1 MKSYIIVFLTLITGL
16 SVAAQD
22 TLRKREVNITST
34 FKPVLKEAA
43 KINFDAAPPSAD
55 STRPRLQYNI
65 PNQNLQFAFQPGT
78 LKPLALQ
85 VDTGGRWNNESYVK
99 AGFGNLTTPFVQ
111 AGLSLGDGKT
121 AGLNV
126 YAKHISSK
134 GKRDFQDYRN
144 TNVDVAG
151 FFQTAKNLE
160 WTARLGSFQ
169 EKYFK
174 YGYMPKELTFPED
187 SLEVKYHTWRARV
200 GFHNINNTQFGIS
213 YAPEMKV
220 DVFNDG
226 LSNSESNT
234 YIKLPV
240 QKAVG
245 KVFAVDVALEASLN
259 RYKPDDKDAINNN
272 FVAIAPS
279 ILFKTP
285 NANIQAGIRPSWNN
299 GDFKLFPNIMAE
311 FGSADKSFSFQL
323 GWVGY
328 LRYSGYQ
335 YLAGYNP
342 WIWTPENVYNT
353 VIEERY
359 AGFKGSVGDHFSYGA
374 KLGFHKYN
382 NQPLFLNDNV
392 DGKSFVILNEPEMK
406 VFHIGGEM
414 GYNVG
419 ERFSLI
425 SNLNFNQ
432 YKTDEQDKAWGLLP
446 MEFTTKM
453 RIQVMKDL
461 FITGDLYAF
470 EGPRYKDESGDS
482 KRLKGAVDLS
492 GGAEFGILKNLKV
505 WAQFNNIMNKEYQRW
520 NRYPVYGFNF
530 LGGIVFSFGQNNS
543 K

>member
-1 MKSYIIVFLTLITGL
+1 MKSSIIVSFALFVSF

-43 KINFDAAPPSAD
+43 KINFDATPPTAD
-55 STRPRLQYNI
+55 TTKPRLQYTI
-65 PNQNLQFAFQPGT
+65 PNQNLVFAFQPGS
-78 LKPLALQ
+78 LKPMALQ
-85 VDTGGRWNNESYVK
+85 VDTGGKWNNESYVK

-121 AGLNV
+121 AGVNV

-144 TNVDVAG
+144 TNVDVAA
-151 FFQTAKNLE
+151 FMQTAKNLE
-160 WTARLGSFQ
+160 WTGRIGSLQ

-174 YGYMPKELTFPED
+174 YGYEPKDLTFPED
-187 SLEVKYHTWRARV
+187 SLEVKYHTWRGRV
-200 GFHNINNTQFGIS
+200 GFHNINRTQYGLS
-213 YAPEMKV
+213 YAPEIKI

-234 YIKLPV
+234 HIKLPI

-259 RYKPDDKDAINNN
+259 RYKPEDKDAINNN
-272 FVAIAPS
+272 FITLAPS
-279 ILFKTP
+279 VLFKTP

-299 GDFKLFPNIMAE
+299 GEFKLLPNVMAE
-311 FGSADKSFSFQL
+311 FGAADKSFSFQL

-335 YLAGYNP
+335 YLAGFNP
-342 WIWTPENVYNT
+342 WIWAPQDVHNT
-353 VIEERY
+353 IIEERY

-374 KLGFHKYN
+374 KVGLHKIN
-382 NQPLFLNDNV
+382 DQPLFLNDNI
-392 DGKSFVILNEPEMK
+392 DGKSFVILNEPKMNI
-406 VFHIGGEM
+406 FHIGGEM

-419 ERFSLI
+419 ETFSLI
-425 SNLNFNQ
+425 SNLTFNQ
-432 YKTDEQDKAWGLLP
+432 YKTDQYDKAWGLLP

-453 RIQVMKDL
+453 RIQVLKDL

-470 EGPRYKDESGDS
+470 EGPRYQDESGDS

-492 GGAEFGILKNLKV
+492 GGAEFGIMKNLKV

-530 LGGIVFSFGQNNS
+530 LGGIVFSFAQNN